1 MFRLYAIHLS
11 GTNPVTNENVQRGS
25 HSITV
30 RASYPDDSQLMQQ
43 SDIES
48 CSRQQLCQGRR
59 CRRRVRLCR
68 RRVRRCQQSFRQC
81 QQIFSVRRCQRLARR
96 CRRFEERRN

>member
-11 GTNPVTNENVQRGS
+11 GTSPVTYENVQRGS

-43 SDIES
+43 SDVES
-48 CSRQQLCQGRR
+48 CSRQQLCQGGVRR
-59 CRRRVRLCR
+59 CRRRVRQCCQQIFQQ
-68 RRVRRCQQSFRQC
+68 CQQSF
-81 QQIFSVRRCQRLARR
+81 SVSVDRCQRRARR
-96 CRRFEERRN
+96 CRRRA